1 MKKPERLAMLAA
13 QLKAEG
19 VLHLKQAA
27 ERLGVS
33 EMTVRRDLAAA
44 PDTFH
49 YLGGYILAP
58 QTERDGLYRLDKEN
72 DEHAEAKDAAC
83 RRVAALIAPGDTI
96 FLDCGTTTP
105 HLIAYLPTEVPL
117 TVVCYSLNIANRLA
131 QRPNIRMILLGGLFH
146 PAAQTFS
153 GDEAIHAM
161 EHLRINHAI
170 LSAGGVHDQQGVTC
184 SNFNEVPIKQ
194 IAMQRALR
202 KTLVIDSSKL
212 RTVRPAFFAKI
223 SQFDEIVTENGLL
236 PRASHQGA

>member
-1 MKKPERLAMLAA
+1 MKKSERLAMLTT

-27 ERLGVS
+27 EHLGVS

-49 YLGGYILAP
+49 YLGGYILP
-58 QTERDGLYRLDKEN
+58 SQSERDGLYRLDKES
-72 DEHAEAKDAAC
+72 DERADAKDAAC
-83 RRVAALIAPGDTI
+83 RRAAALICPGDTI

-105 HLIAYLPTEVPL
+105 HLVAHLPDETPL

-146 PAAQTFS
+146 PSAQTFS
-153 GDEAIHAM
+153 GDEAIQSM

-194 IAMQRALR
+194 IAMRRALR
-202 KTLVIDSSKL
+202 STLVIDDSKL
-212 RTVRPAFFAKI
+212 QVVRAAFFA
-223 SQFDEIVTENGLL
+223 STDQFNEIVTETGI
-236 PRASHQGA
+236 RRTGHE